1 MRGAPVGT
9 AGGARTPCRHI
20 HKEPAM
26 SSPFHVDGEFS
37 PYRALFVA
45 ALLAVVLAQVA
56 AMFMVT
62 RGQVLQAA
70 QRDAQA
76 RVAVA
81 SPADTSSPE
90 TALAPARMLVA
101 GGDMP
106 AR

>member
-1 MRGAPVGT
+1 
-9 AGGARTPCRHI
+9 
-20 HKEPAM
+20 M

-45 ALLAVVLAQVA
+45 ALLVVVLAQIA

-70 QRDAQA
+70 QHEAQA
-76 RVAVA
+76 QVAA
-81 SPADTSSPE
+81 SAPGGESRPIASLS
-90 TALAPARMLVA
+90 PARMLVA

>member
-1 MRGAPVGT
+1 
-9 AGGARTPCRHI
+9 
-20 HKEPAM
+20 M

-45 ALLAVVLAQVA
+45 ALLALVLAQIA

-62 RGQVLQAA
+62 RGQVLQAV

-76 RVAVA
+76 HVAA
-81 SPADTSSPE
+81 AAPGHAPSADTSV
-90 TALAPARMLVA
+90 APARMLVA
-101 GGDMP
+101 GGEMP

>member
-1 MRGAPVGT
+1 
-9 AGGARTPCRHI
+9 
-20 HKEPAM
+20 M

-56 AMFMVT
+56 AMFMLT
-62 RGQVLQAA
+62 RGQVLQAE

-76 RVAVA
+76 RVAAA
-81 SPADTSSPE
+81 SPGGAATGDSG
-90 TALAPARMLVA
+90 LAPARMLVA
-101 GGDMP
+101 GGEMP

>member
-1 MRGAPVGT
+1 
-9 AGGARTPCRHI
+9 
-20 HKEPAM
+20 M

-76 RVAVA
+76 RVAAVSPGGAETGA
-81 SPADTSSPE
+81 S
-90 TALAPARMLVA
+90 ALAPARLLVA
-101 GGDMP
+101 GGEMP

>member
-1 MRGAPVGT
+1 
-9 AGGARTPCRHI
+9 
-20 HKEPAM
+20 M

-45 ALLAVVLAQVA
+45 ALLAMVLAQLA
-56 AMFMVT
+56 ALFMVT

-76 RVAVA
+76 RVAAVSPDGA
-81 SPADTSSPE
+81 SSAA
-90 TALAPARMLVA
+90 TAAASARVLVA

>member
-1 MRGAPVGT
+1 
-9 AGGARTPCRHI
+9 
-20 HKEPAM
+20 M

-56 AMFMVT
+56 ALFMVT

-76 RVAVA
+76 KLAAAAPGGESRQKA
-81 SPADTSSPE
+81 SLS
-90 TALAPARMLVA
+90 PARMLVA
-101 GGDMP
+101 GGEMP
-106 AR
+106 TR

>member
-1 MRGAPVGT
+1 
-9 AGGARTPCRHI
+9 
-20 HKEPAM
+20 M
-26 SSPFHVDGEFS
+26 SSPFHIDGEFS

-45 ALLAVVLAQVA
+45 ALLAIVLAQVA
-56 AMFMVT
+56 AMFMLT

-76 RVAVA
+76 HVAAAAPGDAAAPGA
-81 SPADTSSPE
+81 SV
-90 TALAPARMLVA
+90 APARLLVA

>member
-1 MRGAPVGT
+1 
-9 AGGARTPCRHI
+9 
-20 HKEPAM
+20 M

-45 ALLAVVLAQVA
+45 ALLALVLAQIA

-76 RVAVA
+76 HVAAAAPGGAA
-81 SPADTSSPE
+81 SPDTS
-90 TALAPARMLVA
+90 LAPARLLVA
-101 GGDMP
+101 GGEMP

>member
-1 MRGAPVGT
+1 
-9 AGGARTPCRHI
+9 
-20 HKEPAM
+20 M

-76 RVAVA
+76 HVAA
-81 SPADTSSPE
+81 AAPGGDSSPD
-90 TALAPARMLVA
+90 TALVPARLLVA

>member
-1 MRGAPVGT
+1 
-9 AGGARTPCRHI
+9 
-20 HKEPAM
+20 M
-26 SSPFHVDGEFS
+26 SSPFHIDGEFS

-45 ALLAVVLAQVA
+45 ALLAIVLAQIA
-56 AMFMVT
+56 AMFMLT

-76 RVAVA
+76 HVAAAAPGDAAAPGA
-81 SPADTSSPE
+81 SV
-90 TALAPARMLVA
+90 APARLLVA

>member
-1 MRGAPVGT
+1 
-9 AGGARTPCRHI
+9 
-20 HKEPAM
+20 M

-45 ALLAVVLAQVA
+45 ALLAVVLAQIS

-76 RVAVA
+76 HVAAAAPGNVP
-81 SPADTSSPE
+81 SPDTS
-90 TALAPARMLVA
+90 LAPARMLVA
-101 GGDMP
+101 GGEMP

>member
-1 MRGAPVGT
+1 
-9 AGGARTPCRHI
+9 
-20 HKEPAM
+20 M
-26 SSPFHVDGEFS
+26 SSPFHIDGEFS

-45 ALLAVVLAQVA
+45 ALLAIVLAQIA
-56 AMFMVT
+56 AMFMLT

-76 RVAVA
+76 HVAVA
-81 SPADTSSPE
+81 VPGDVSSPG
-90 TALAPARMLVA
+90 TSVAPARLLVA

>member
-1 MRGAPVGT
+1 
-9 AGGARTPCRHI
+9 
-20 HKEPAM
+20 M

-56 AMFMVT
+56 ALVMVT

-76 RVAVA
+76 RVAAVP
-81 SPADTSSPE
+81 PATDRVS
-90 TALAPARMLVA
+90 AAGMAADRMLVA
-101 GGDMP
+101 GGEIP